1 MSAAASAACR
11 SRILALAL
19 AVALVLGLGLGLGAA
34 SLEATSYVR
43 VADEAL
49 VDQAALA
56 AVVRV
61 ESVDREA
68 GARSGGAPA
77 TEYAVRV
84 EEALK
89 GRTAGE
95 ILPGNALRVRVPGGD
110 DPKGPALRIYGA
122 PGLRAGERALL
133 FLEPAGDGA
142 WRPLHL
148 FLGVFHEIET
158 RGRRLALRD
167 LSEVSEVRVTSEGE
181 AKALPPAP
189 DPARDFDAFAR
200 WVAARAAGDLRPGGY
215 FAAPAVPDVSGQR
228 RSGDKFSFFV
238 DPRDGQRLRWFDF
251 DRGSRVDWRASAA
264 GQEGIAG
271 GGYAELQAA
280 LLAWSG
286 EPLTPIDYRYA
297 GTTTATAG
305 LDRYDEI
312 NSVVFNDPTGFVPA
326 FDCAHGG
333 VLAIGGPWYDSETAL
348 HAGQPFHRIA
358 KADVIFNDGLSCF
371 FARSASPAKVM
382 AEVLAHE
389 LGHTLGLGHSCG
401 DAGKPVCGGSPALD
415 QALMRAFV
423 HDDGRGARLDAD
435 DVAGLRTLY
444 APDGPPPAAPNRLA
458 AKVVSATE
466 VDLSWKDLA
475 TDETEVRVEVR
486 TVDGDFE
493 DVGAVRADST
503 LAIVQG
509 LTPATG
515 YVFRVRAGRAGIFSP
530 YSNEARAA
538 TDAVPGPC
546 VADASTLCLGGGRF
560 AARVA
565 WRAPDGSAGLG
576 TVMPV
581 DARDSGLFWFFKPD
595 FLELVV
601 KVVDG
606 CAENGRYWVLAG
618 PATNVQFVLTVT
630 DTATEKVRVYFNPQG
645 ATPAAVNDANA
656 FIGCR

>member
-1 MSAAASAACR
+1 MFTACR
-11 SRILALAL
+11 SRILTFT
-19 AVALVLGLGLGLGAA
+19 LVLGLGAA

-49 VDQAALA
+49 VDQAPLA

-77 TEYAVRV
+77 TEYAVQV

-89 GRTAGE
+89 GQPAGK
-95 ILPGNALRVRVPGGD
+95 ILEGEVLRVRVPGGD

-122 PGLRAGERALL
+122 PVLRAGERALL

-148 FLGVFHEIET
+148 FLGVFHEVEAG
-158 RGRRLALRD
+158 GRRLALRD
-167 LSEVSEVRVTSEGE
+167 LSEVSEVRVTPEGD

-189 DPARDFDAFAR
+189 DLPRDFDAFVR
-200 WVAARAAGDLRPGGY
+200 WVAARSAGSAGDVRPGGY
-215 FAAPAVPDVSGQR
+215 FAAPAAPGQR
-228 RSGDKFSFFV
+228 RSGDKFSFLV
-238 DPRDGQRLRWFDF
+238 DPSDRQRLRWFDF
-251 DRGSRVDWRASAA
+251 DRGSRVDWQASAT
-264 GQEGIAG
+264 GQQGIAG

-280 LLAWSG
+280 LLAWTG

-305 LDRYDEI
+305 LDRYDEL
-312 NSVVFNDPTGFVPA
+312 NSVVFNDPTGFVPP
-326 FDCAHGG
+326 FDCSTGG
-333 VLAIGGPWYDSETAL
+333 VLAIGGPWYESGTAL
-348 HAGQPFHRIA
+348 HEGQPFHRIA
-358 KADVIFNDGLSCF
+358 KADVIVNDGLSCLF
-371 FARSASPAKVM
+371 TRVTSSSKVM

-389 LGHTLGLGHSCG
+389 LGHTLGLDHSCG
-401 DAGKPVCGGSPALD
+401 DTGSPACGGSPALD

-423 HDDGRGARLDAD
+423 HDDGRGARLEAD
-435 DVAGLRTLY
+435 DMAGLRTLY
-444 APDGPPPAAPNRLA
+444 APATAPPAAPNRLS

-466 VDLSWKDLA
+466 VDLSWKDQA

-493 DVGAVRADST
+493 DVGAVRANST
-503 LAIVQG
+503 LATLQG

-515 YVFRVRAGRAGIFSP
+515 YVFRVRAGRSGSFSA
-530 YSNEARAA
+530 YSNEARGA

-560 AARVA
+560 GARVA
-565 WRAPDGSAGLG
+565 WKAPDGSAGLG
-576 TVMPV
+576 TVMLA

-595 FLELVV
+595 FLELLV

-630 DTATEKVRVYFNPQG
+630 DTVTEKVRVYFNPQG

-656 FIGCR
+656 FLGCR